1 MNQISNEHLT
11 SQSYQP
17 VVVTSTAPVWT
28 SSSGAWIRSVA
39 AQLGYL
45 GRLWANWDSYGA
57 APISRRAIDQMIEVL
72 VGIMNARA
80 PAPTMVP
87 SPQGHLQAEW
97 HKAGINLEV
106 EVIDSTHIA
115 VDYEGPD
122 GPWSEVLSSDLRRL
136 VRAINQLSAS

>member
-1 MNQISNEHLT
+1 MSLVGSEYLT
-11 SQSYQP
+11 SQLYQP
-17 VVVTSTAPVWT
+17 VVITSTAPVWAA
-28 SSSGAWIRSVA
+28 SSGAWIASVS
-39 AQLGYL
+39 AQLGRL
-45 GRLWANWDSYGA
+45 GRLQANWDSYGA

-72 VGIMNARA
+72 IGIMNARA

-97 HKAGINLEV
+97 HRAGIDLEV

-122 GPWSEVLSSDLRRL
+122 GPWSDVLSSDLRRL
-136 VRAINQLSAS
+136 VRAINQLSAA